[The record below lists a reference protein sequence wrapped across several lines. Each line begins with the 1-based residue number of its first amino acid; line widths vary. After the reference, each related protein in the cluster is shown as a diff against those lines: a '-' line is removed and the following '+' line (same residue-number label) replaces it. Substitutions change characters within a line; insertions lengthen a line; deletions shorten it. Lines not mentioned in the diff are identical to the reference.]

1 MPRRKKT
8 TTREITTEESL
19 QILKP
24 LAEKEEFIN
33 FSGHRKF
40 PHKGLGDNVYRFTIN
55 IMSLDLLISI
65 MEHDQVKNVYFTPS
79 SPATG
84 QGMDSISMI
93 YKVYVKYHSVEE

>member
-1 MPRRKKT
+1 MRQ
-8 TTREITTEESL
+8 ITVEESL
-19 QILKP
+19 EILKP

-33 FSGHRKF
+33 FSAHKAF
-40 PHKGLGDNVYRFTIN
+40 PYKDMGEGVYRFVIN

-65 MEHDQVKNVYFTPS
+65 MEHDAVQNVYFTPS

-93 YKVYVKYHSVEE
+93 YKVYVKYHPVEE

>member
-1 MPRRKKT
+1 MPRKKK
-8 TTREITTEESL
+8 TTREITREESL
-19 QILKP
+19 EILRP

-40 PHKGLGDNVYRFTIN
+40 PHKNFGDNVYRFTIN
-55 IMSLDLLISI
+55 IMSLDLLISV
-65 MEHDQVKNVYFTPS
+65 MEHEQVENVFFTPS

-93 YKVYVKYHSVEE
+93 YKVYVKYHPVEE

>member
-1 MPRRKKT
+1 MPRRKKII
-8 TTREITTEESL
+8 REITKEESL
-19 QILKP
+19 EILRP

-33 FSGHRKF
+33 FTGHRKF
-40 PHKGLGDNVYRFTIN
+40 AHKGLGNNVYRFTIN

-65 MEHDQVKNVYFTPS
+65 MEHEQVQNVYFTPS

-93 YKVYVKYHSVEE
+93 YKVYVKYHPVEE

>member
-1 MPRRKKT
+1 MNNKF
-8 TTREITTEESL
+8 EEWL
-19 QILKP
+19 QKGKP

-33 FSGHRKF
+33 FTGHKKF

-65 MEHDQVKNVYFTPS
+65 MEHEQVQNDYFSPS
-79 SPATG
+79 SAATG

-93 YKVYVKYHSVEE
+93 YKVYVKYHPVEE

>member
-1 MPRRKKT
+1 MA
-8 TTREITTEESL
+8 TREVTTEEL
-19 QILKP
+19 LAILKP

-33 FSGHRKF
+33 FTGHRKV
-40 PHKGLGDNVYRFTIN
+40 PLKGLGEDVYRFTIN

-65 MEHDQVKNVYFTPS
+65 MEHDAVQNVYFTPS

-93 YKVYVKYHSVEE
+93 YKVYVKYHPVQE